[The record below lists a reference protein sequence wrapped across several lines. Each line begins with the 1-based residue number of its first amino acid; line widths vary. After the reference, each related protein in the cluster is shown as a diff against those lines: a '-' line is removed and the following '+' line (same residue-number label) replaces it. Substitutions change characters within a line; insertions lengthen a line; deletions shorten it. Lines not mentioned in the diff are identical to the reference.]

1 MDKKLLPQNPQQQMD
16 KKLLPQNPQQQMDK
30 KLLPQNPQHNLFF
43 RGLFLLV
50 HLQEWD

>member
-43 RGLFLLV
+43 GGLFLLV